1 MSFWDK
7 VKKVGAEVGK
17 IGKEIATDAYND
29 IKNTPERIKQ
39 HEQEMESKSEYQL
52 VKIYFQDIKGSP
64 LRAGA
69 ALRELKKREN
79 GLRCSDGREEVNV
92 QELIDR
98 EIRNMDTHKLVS
110 LVCQTLAATMIKD
123 LTVEELEKRGVTR
136 SEYRNYIS
144 G

>member
-52 VKIYFQDIKGSP
+52 VKIYFQDI
-64 LRAGA
+64 
-69 ALRELKKREN
+69 
-79 GLRCSDGREEVNV
+79 
-92 QELIDR
+92 
-98 EIRNMDTHKLVS
+98 
-110 LVCQTLAATMIKD
+110 
-123 LTVEELEKRGVTR
+123 
-136 SEYRNYIS
+136 
-144 G
+144 

>member
-1 MSFWDK
+1 MS
-7 VKKVGAEVGK
+7 KKWRVNLN
-17 IGKEIATDAYND
+17 ISL
-29 IKNTPERIKQ
+29 
-39 HEQEMESKSEYQL
+39 SKFIF
-52 VKIYFQDIKGSP
+52 KIYKGSP
-64 LRAGA
+64 FRAGA

-79 GLRCSDGREEVNV
+79 DLRCSDGGEEVNV
-92 QELIDR
+92 QELINC

-110 LVCQTLAATMIKD
+110 LVCQTLTATMIKD